1 MKPISSTPADTGVA
15 HRRERMLE
23 FQLRQ
28 RGIRDDRV
36 LSAMARVPRHEFI
49 SEPYRDQAYDDN
61 PLPIG
66 QGQTISQPYIVAL
79 MLELLSLL
87 PEHTVLEIGTG
98 SGYQTALLAEL
109 SRHVYSIERHPELA
123 AQAEAVLRQLSYS
136 NITILVGDGTA
147 GLPALAPFDAIIV
160 SAAAPEFPRTLFEQ
174 LREGSRLVVPVGPI
188 DCQQLQLITK
198 QLGNPV
204 VTREV
209 GCRFV
214 PLIGEQGYSSK

>member
-1 MKPISSTPADTGVA
+1 
-15 HRRERMLE
+15 MLE

-49 SEPYRDQAYDDN
+49 AEPYRDQAYDDN

-66 QGQTISQPYIVAL
+66 RGQTISQPYIVAL
-79 MLELLSLL
+79 MLELLSLK
-87 PEHTVLEIGTG
+87 PEYTVFEIGTG

-123 AQAEAVLRQLSYS
+123 AQAESVLQRLAYA
-136 NITILVGDGTA
+136 NITILIGDGTA

-174 LREGSRLVVPVGPI
+174 LREGGRLVVPVGPI

-198 QLGNPV
+198 QLGSPV
-204 VTREV
+204 MTREI